1 MITKAAEAAGIKYI
15 SGVKPDGNRYAQ
27 WWAPAK
33 IHGLTS
39 VECVAEV
46 WERGGRFGVTVI
58 PEAPDNMY
66 ESVWYVLMH
75 LHTGMLVPGSH
86 TVTWKF
92 GKPTFSEVAS

>member
-1 MITKAAEAAGIKYI
+1 MITEAAKAAGIKYI

-46 WERGGRFGVTVI
+46 WERSGRFGVTVI
-58 PEAPDNMY
+58 PEAPDRMLG
-66 ESVWYVLMH
+66 SVEYVLSN
-75 LHTGMLVPGSH
+75 LERGVLIRGSH
-86 TVTWKF
+86 SVTWQF
-92 GKPTFSEVAS
+92 GKPTFEEVSS